1 MRLLKSAG
9 WIFLLGGILISCE
22 KIKNLGSEPKPAPI
36 ETEEEKTSYILGWIL
51 ADNTKKAEAGLQ
63 SQAFLQGVKDNIE
76 GKQPALKPEDIAAV
90 HGKLQQKAQ
99 KRKQEQEGE
108 SNQMEGKK
116 FLEANKAKEGVKSTE
131 SGLQYEVLKVGTG
144 KAPVETDIVEVH
156 YRGTLLDGTEFDSS
170 YKNNAPVSFPLNGV
184 IKGWTEGLQLM
195 KEGAKYKFYI
205 PSDLAYGAKGAGQR
219 IPPHASLIFEVEL
232 LKVKQ
237 P

>member
-1 MRLLKSAG
+1 
-9 WIFLLGGILISCE
+9 
-22 KIKNLGSEPKPAPI
+22 
-36 ETEEEKTSYILGWIL
+36 
-51 ADNTKKAEAGLQ
+51 
-63 SQAFLQGVKDNIE
+63 
-76 GKQPALKPEDIAAV
+76 
-90 HGKLQQKAQ
+90 
-99 KRKQEQEGE
+99 
-108 SNQMEGKK
+108 MEGKK

-131 SGLQYEVLKVGTG
+131 SGLQYEVLKAGTG
-144 KAPVETDIVEVH
+144 KTPVETDTVEVH